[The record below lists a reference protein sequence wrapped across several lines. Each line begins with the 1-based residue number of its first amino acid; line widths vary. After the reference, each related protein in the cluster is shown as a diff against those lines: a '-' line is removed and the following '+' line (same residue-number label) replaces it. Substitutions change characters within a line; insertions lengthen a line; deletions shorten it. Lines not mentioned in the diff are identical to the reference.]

1 MDGVIIKSTGSWY
14 LVRLQDGKEVK
25 ARLLG
30 RFKLENKKISNP
42 IAVGDKVELLPEAE
56 NFIIEVITPRKNYIV
71 RKSPKKKHF
80 AHMIAA
86 NVDQAVLIASQKR
99 PRTSLGFIDRFL
111 VTLEAFRIPGYLLI
125 NKSDLYSKEEQ
136 VALRG
141 IMELYESIG
150 YQTMM
155 TSFIE
160 GLPDRVGDWLQAKTT
175 LLSGHSGSGKST
187 LINLLQPNAHQQIG
201 EISDFA
207 DKGVHTTT
215 FAEMFSLDADTH
227 VIDTPGIKEL
237 GLAEITAEELSHYF
251 PEMRNL
257 MGQCKFNNCRHVDEP
272 SCAVQEAVQSGHIA
286 LSRFES
292 YLSMMQEDDNRRYG

>member
-1 MDGVIIKSTGSWY
+1 MNGVIIKSTGSWY
-14 LVRLQDGKEVK
+14 SVRLQDGKEVK
-25 ARLLG
+25 ARLPG
-30 RFKLENKKISNP
+30 RFKLQNKKISNP

-86 NVDQAVLIASQKR
+86 NIDQAVLIASHKR

-136 VALRG
+136 AALRG

-160 GLPDRVGDWLQAKTT
+160 GVPHQVGDWLQAKTT
-175 LLSGHSGSGKST
+175 LLSGHSGAGKST

-207 DKGVHTTT
+207 NKGVHTTT

-272 SCAVQEAVQSGHIA
+272 SCAVQEAVQTGDIA

-292 YLSMMQEDDNRRYG
+292 YLSMMQEDDNRR

>member
-14 LVRLQDGKEVK
+14 SVRLQDGKEVK
-25 ARLLG
+25 ARLPG

-56 NFIIEVITPRKNYIV
+56 NFIIEVIKPRKNYIV

-80 AHMIAA
+80 SHMIAA
-86 NVDQAVLIASQKR
+86 NIDQAVLIASHKR

-136 VALRG
+136 AALLG

-160 GLPDRVGDWLQAKTT
+160 GVPNQVVAWLQAKTT

-201 EISDFA
+201 DISDFA
-207 DKGVHTTT
+207 NKGVHTTT

-237 GLAEITAEELSHYF
+237 GLAEIMAEELSHYF

-257 MGQCKFNNCRHVDEP
+257 MGQCKFNNCQHVDEP

-292 YLSMMQEDDNRRYG
+292 YLSMMQEDDNRR

>member
-1 MDGVIIKSTGSWY
+1 VDGVIIKSTGSWY
-14 LVRLQDGKEVK
+14 SVRLQDGKEVK
-25 ARLLG
+25 ARLPG
-30 RFKLENKKISNP
+30 RFKLENKRISNP

-56 NFIIEVITPRKNYIV
+56 NFVIEVITPRKNYIV

-86 NVDQAVLIASQKR
+86 NIDQAVLIASHKR

-136 VALRG
+136 AALRG

-160 GLPDRVGDWLQAKTT
+160 GVPHQVGDWLQAKTT
-175 LLSGHSGSGKST
+175 LLSGHSGAGKST
-187 LINLLQPNAHQQIG
+187 LINLLQPNVHQQIG

-207 DKGVHTTT
+207 NKGVHTTT

-237 GLAEITAEELSHYF
+237 GLAEIMAEELSHYF

-272 SCAVQEAVQSGHIA
+272 SCAVQEAVQSGDIA

-292 YLSMMQEDDNRRYG
+292 YLSMMQEDDNRR

>member
-14 LVRLQDGKEVK
+14 SVRLQDGKEVK
-25 ARLLG
+25 ARLPG

-56 NFIIEVITPRKNYIV
+56 NFIIEVIKPRKNYIV

-80 AHMIAA
+80 SHMIAA
-86 NVDQAVLIASQKR
+86 NIDQAVLIASHKR

-136 VALRG
+136 TALRG

-160 GLPDRVGDWLQAKTT
+160 GVPHQVGDWLQAKTT

-207 DKGVHTTT
+207 NKGVHTTT

-237 GLAEITAEELSHYF
+237 GLAEIMAEELSHYF

-257 MGQCKFNNCRHVDEP
+257 MGQCKFNNCQHVDEP

-292 YLSMMQEDDNRRYG
+292 YLSMMQEDDNRR

>member
-1 MDGVIIKSTGSWY
+1 
-14 LVRLQDGKEVK
+14 
-25 ARLLG
+25 
-30 RFKLENKKISNP
+30 
-42 IAVGDKVELLPEAE
+42 
-56 NFIIEVITPRKNYIV
+56 
-71 RKSPKKKHF
+71 
-80 AHMIAA
+80 MIAA

-292 YLSMMQEDDNRRYG
+292 YLSMMQEDDNRR

>member
-14 LVRLQDGKEVK
+14 SVRLQDGKEVK
-25 ARLLG
+25 ARLPG

-56 NFIIEVITPRKNYIV
+56 NFIIEVIKPRKNYIV

-80 AHMIAA
+80 SHMIAA
-86 NVDQAVLIASQKR
+86 NIDQAVLIASHKR

-125 NKSDLYSKEEQ
+125 NKSDLYLKEEQ
-136 VALRG
+136 AALLG

-160 GLPDRVGDWLQAKTT
+160 GVPNQVVDWLQAKTT

-201 EISDFA
+201 DISDFA
-207 DKGVHTTT
+207 NKGVHTTT

-237 GLAEITAEELSHYF
+237 GLAEIMAEELSHYF

-257 MGQCKFNNCRHVDEP
+257 MGQCKFNNCQHVDEP

-292 YLSMMQEDDNRRYG
+292 YLSMMQEDDNRR

>member
-160 GLPDRVGDWLQAKTT
+160 GVPDRVGDWLQAKTT

-215 FAEMFSLDADTH
+215 FAEMFSLNADTH

-292 YLSMMQEDDNRRYG
+292 YLSMMQEDDNRR

>member
-1 MDGVIIKSTGSWY
+1 VDGVIIKSTGSWY
-14 LVRLQDGKEVK
+14 SVRLQDGKEVK
-25 ARLLG
+25 ARLPG
-30 RFKLENKKISNP
+30 RFKLESKKISNP

-86 NVDQAVLIASQKR
+86 NIDQAVLIASHKR

-136 VALRG
+136 AALRD

-160 GLPDRVGDWLQAKTT
+160 GVPYQVGDWLQAKTT

-207 DKGVHTTT
+207 NKGVHTTT

-272 SCAVQEAVQSGHIA
+272 SCAVQEAVQTGDIA

-292 YLSMMQEDDNRRYG
+292 YLSMMQEDDNRR

>member
-14 LVRLQDGKEVK
+14 SVRLQDGKEVK
-25 ARLLG
+25 ARLPG

-56 NFIIEVITPRKNYIV
+56 NFIIEVIKPRKNYIV

-80 AHMIAA
+80 SHMIAA
-86 NVDQAVLIASQKR
+86 NIDQAVLIASHKR

-125 NKSDLYSKEEQ
+125 NKSDLYLKEEQ
-136 VALRG
+136 AALLG

-160 GLPDRVGDWLQAKTT
+160 GVPNQVVDWLQAKTT

-187 LINLLQPNAHQQIG
+187 LINLLQPNAHQQISD
-201 EISDFA
+201 ISDFA
-207 DKGVHTTT
+207 NKGIHTTT

-237 GLAEITAEELSHYF
+237 GLAEIMAEELSHYF

-257 MGQCKFNNCRHVDEP
+257 MGQCKFNNCQHVDEP

-292 YLSMMQEDDNRRYG
+292 YLSMMQEDDNRR

>member
-14 LVRLQDGKEVK
+14 SVRLQDGKEVK
-25 ARLLG
+25 ARLPG

-56 NFIIEVITPRKNYIV
+56 NFIIEVIKPRKNYIV

-80 AHMIAA
+80 SHMIAA
-86 NVDQAVLIASQKR
+86 NIDQAVLIASHKR

-136 VALRG
+136 TALRG

-160 GLPDRVGDWLQAKTT
+160 GVPHQVGDWLQAKTT
-175 LLSGHSGSGKST
+175 LLSGHSGAGKST

-207 DKGVHTTT
+207 NKGVHTTT
-215 FAEMFSLDADTH
+215 FAEMFSLDADTY

-272 SCAVQEAVQSGHIA
+272 SCAVQEAVQSGDIA

-292 YLSMMQEDDNRRYG
+292 YLSMMQEDDNRR

>member
-1 MDGVIIKSTGSWY
+1 
-14 LVRLQDGKEVK
+14 
-25 ARLLG
+25 
-30 RFKLENKKISNP
+30 
-42 IAVGDKVELLPEAE
+42 
-56 NFIIEVITPRKNYIV
+56 
-71 RKSPKKKHF
+71 
-80 AHMIAA
+80 MIAA
-86 NVDQAVLIASQKR
+86 NIDQAVLIASHKR

-136 VALRG
+136 AALRG

-160 GLPDRVGDWLQAKTT
+160 GVPHQVGDWLQAKTT

-207 DKGVHTTT
+207 NKGVHTTT

-272 SCAVQEAVQSGHIA
+272 SCAVQEAVQTGDIA

-292 YLSMMQEDDNRRYG
+292 YLSMMQEDDNRR

>member
-14 LVRLQDGKEVK
+14 SVRLQDGKEVK
-25 ARLLG
+25 ARLPG

-86 NVDQAVLIASQKR
+86 NIDQAVLIASHKR

-125 NKSDLYSKEEQ
+125 NKSDLYSKEEKA
-136 VALRG
+136 ALLG

-160 GLPDRVGDWLQAKTT
+160 GVPNQVGDWLQAKTT
-175 LLSGHSGSGKST
+175 LLSGHSGAGKST

-207 DKGVHTTT
+207 NKGVHTTT

-237 GLAEITAEELSHYF
+237 GLAEIMAEELSHYF

-257 MGQCKFNNCRHVDEP
+257 MGQCKFNNCQHVDEP

-292 YLSMMQEDDNRRYG
+292 YLSMMQEDDNRR

>member
-14 LVRLQDGKEVK
+14 LVRLQDGKEGK
-25 ARLLG
+25 ARLPG

-56 NFIIEVITPRKNYIV
+56 NFLIEVITPRKNYIV

-86 NVDQAVLIASQKR
+86 NVDQAVLIASHKR
-99 PRTSLGFIDRFL
+99 PKTSLGFIDRFL

-160 GLPDRVGDWLQAKTT
+160 EVPYQVRDWLQAKTT

-207 DKGVHTTT
+207 DKGMHTTT

-237 GLAEITAEELSHYF
+237 GLEEITAEELSHYF

-257 MGQCKFNNCRHVDEP
+257 MGQCKFNNCRHVGEP

-292 YLSMMQEDDNRRYG
+292 YLSMMQEDDNRR

>member
-14 LVRLQDGKEVK
+14 SVRLQDGKEVK
-25 ARLLG
+25 ARLPG

-56 NFIIEVITPRKNYIV
+56 NFIIEVIKPRKNYIV

-80 AHMIAA
+80 SHMIAA
-86 NVDQAVLIASQKR
+86 NIDQAVLIASHKR

-136 VALRG
+136 AALLG

-160 GLPDRVGDWLQAKTT
+160 GVPNQVVDWLQAKTT

-201 EISDFA
+201 DISDFA
-207 DKGVHTTT
+207 NKGVHTTT
-215 FAEMFSLDADTH
+215 FAEMFSLDADTY

-237 GLAEITAEELSHYF
+237 GLAEIMAEELSHYF

-257 MGQCKFNNCRHVDEP
+257 MGQCKFNNCQHVDEP

-292 YLSMMQEDDNRRYG
+292 YLSMMQEDDNRR

>member
-14 LVRLQDGKEVK
+14 SVRLQDGKEVK
-25 ARLLG
+25 ARLPG

-56 NFIIEVITPRKNYIV
+56 NFIIEVIKPRKNYIV

-80 AHMIAA
+80 SHMIAA
-86 NVDQAVLIASQKR
+86 NIDQAVLIASHKR

-136 VALRG
+136 TALRD

-160 GLPDRVGDWLQAKTT
+160 GVPHQVGDWLQAKTT

-201 EISDFA
+201 DISDFA
-207 DKGVHTTT
+207 NKGVHTTT

-237 GLAEITAEELSHYF
+237 GLAEIMAEELSHYF

-257 MGQCKFNNCRHVDEP
+257 MGQCKFNNCQHVDEP

-292 YLSMMQEDDNRRYG
+292 YLSMMQEDDNRR

>member
-14 LVRLQDGKEVK
+14 SVRLQDGKEVK
-25 ARLLG
+25 ARLPG

-86 NVDQAVLIASQKR
+86 NIDQAVLIASHKR

-136 VALRG
+136 AALRG

-160 GLPDRVGDWLQAKTT
+160 GVPHQVGDWLQAKTT
-175 LLSGHSGSGKST
+175 LLSGHSGAGKST

-207 DKGVHTTT
+207 NKGVHTTT
-215 FAEMFSLDADTH
+215 IAEMFSLDADTH

-237 GLAEITAEELSHYF
+237 GLAEIMAEELSHYF

-272 SCAVQEAVQSGHIA
+272 SCAVQEAVQTGDIA

-292 YLSMMQEDDNRRYG
+292 YLSMMQEDDNRR

>member
-25 ARLLG
+25 ARLPG

-56 NFIIEVITPRKNYIV
+56 NFLIEVITPRKNYIV

-86 NVDQAVLIASQKR
+86 NVDQAVLIASHKR
-99 PRTSLGFIDRFL
+99 PKTSLGFIDRFL

-136 VALRG
+136 AVLRG
-141 IMELYESIG
+141 IMGLYESIG

-160 GLPDRVGDWLQAKTT
+160 EVQYQVRDWLQAKTT

-207 DKGVHTTT
+207 DKGMHTTT
-215 FAEMFSLDADTH
+215 FAEMFSLDTDTH

-237 GLAEITAEELSHYF
+237 GLEEITAEELSHYF

-257 MGQCKFNNCRHVDEP
+257 MGQCKFNNCRHVGEP

-292 YLSMMQEDDNRRYG
+292 YLSMMQEDDNRR

>member
-14 LVRLQDGKEVK
+14 SVRLQDGKEVK
-25 ARLLG
+25 ARLPG

-56 NFIIEVITPRKNYIV
+56 NFIIEVIKPRKNYIV

-80 AHMIAA
+80 SHMIAA
-86 NVDQAVLIASQKR
+86 NIDQAVLIASHKR

-125 NKSDLYSKEEQ
+125 NKSDLYLKEEQ
-136 VALRG
+136 AALLG

-160 GLPDRVGDWLQAKTT
+160 GVPNQVVDWFQAKTT

-187 LINLLQPNAHQQIG
+187 LINLLQPNAHQQISD
-201 EISDFA
+201 ISDFA
-207 DKGVHTTT
+207 NKGIHTTT

-237 GLAEITAEELSHYF
+237 GLAEIMAEELSHYF

-257 MGQCKFNNCRHVDEP
+257 MGQCKFNNCQHVDEP

-292 YLSMMQEDDNRRYG
+292 YLSMMQEDDNRR

>member
-14 LVRLQDGKEVK
+14 SVRLQDGKEVK
-25 ARLLG
+25 ARLPG

-86 NVDQAVLIASQKR
+86 NIDQAVLIASHKR

-136 VALRG
+136 TALRD

-160 GLPDRVGDWLQAKTT
+160 GVPHQVGDWLQAKTT

-207 DKGVHTTT
+207 NKGMHTTT

-272 SCAVQEAVQSGHIA
+272 SCAVQEAVQSGDIA

-292 YLSMMQEDDNRRYG
+292 YLSMMQEDDNRR

>member
-25 ARLLG
+25 ARLPG

-56 NFIIEVITPRKNYIV
+56 NFLIEVITPRKNYIV

-86 NVDQAVLIASQKR
+86 NVDQAVLIASHKR
-99 PRTSLGFIDRFL
+99 PKTSLGFIDRFL

-136 VALRG
+136 AALRG
-141 IMELYESIG
+141 IMGLYESIG

-160 GLPDRVGDWLQAKTT
+160 EVPYQVRNWLQAKTT

-207 DKGVHTTT
+207 DKGMHTTT

-237 GLAEITAEELSHYF
+237 GLEEITAEELSHYF

-257 MGQCKFNNCRHVDEP
+257 MGQCKFNNCRHVGEP

-292 YLSMMQEDDNRRYG
+292 YLSMMQEDDNRR

>member
-1 MDGVIIKSTGSWY
+1 VDGVIIKSTGSWY
-14 LVRLQDGKEVK
+14 SVRLQDGKEVK
-25 ARLLG
+25 ARLPG
-30 RFKLENKKISNP
+30 RFKLESKKISNP

-86 NVDQAVLIASQKR
+86 NIDQAVLIASHKR

-136 VALRG
+136 TALRD

-160 GLPDRVGDWLQAKTT
+160 GVPHQVGDWLQAKTT

-207 DKGVHTTT
+207 NKGVHTTT

-237 GLAEITAEELSHYF
+237 GLAEIMAEELSHYF

-272 SCAVQEAVQSGHIA
+272 SCAVQEAVQSGDIA

-292 YLSMMQEDDNRRYG
+292 YLSMMQEDDNRR

>member
-14 LVRLQDGKEVK
+14 SVRLQDGKEVK
-25 ARLLG
+25 ARLPG

-86 NVDQAVLIASQKR
+86 NIDQAVLIASHKR

-136 VALRG
+136 TALRD

-160 GLPDRVGDWLQAKTT
+160 GVPHQVGDWLQAKTT

-207 DKGVHTTT
+207 NKGVHTTT

-237 GLAEITAEELSHYF
+237 GLAEIMAEELSHYF

-272 SCAVQEAVQSGHIA
+272 SCAVQEAVQTGDIA

-292 YLSMMQEDDNRRYG
+292 YLSMMQEDDNRR

>member
-14 LVRLQDGKEVK
+14 SVRLQDGKEVK
-25 ARLLG
+25 ARLPG

-42 IAVGDKVELLPEAE
+42 IAVGDKVELLSEAE
-56 NFIIEVITPRKNYIV
+56 NFIIEVIKPRKNYIV

-80 AHMIAA
+80 SHMIAA
-86 NVDQAVLIASQKR
+86 NIDQAVLIASHKR

-136 VALRG
+136 AALLG

-150 YQTMM
+150 YQPMM

-160 GLPDRVGDWLQAKTT
+160 GVPNQVVDWLQAKTT

-201 EISDFA
+201 DISDFA
-207 DKGVHTTT
+207 NKGVHTTT

-237 GLAEITAEELSHYF
+237 GLAEIMAEELSHYF

-257 MGQCKFNNCRHVDEP
+257 MGQCKFNNCQHVDEP

-292 YLSMMQEDDNRRYG
+292 YLSMMQEDDNRR

>member
-1 MDGVIIKSTGSWY
+1 VDGVIIKSTGSWY
-14 LVRLQDGKEVK
+14 SVRLQDGKEVK
-25 ARLLG
+25 ARLPG

-56 NFIIEVITPRKNYIV
+56 NFIIEVIKPRKNYIV

-80 AHMIAA
+80 SHMIAA
-86 NVDQAVLIASQKR
+86 NIDQAVLIASHKR

-125 NKSDLYSKEEQ
+125 NKSDLYLKEEQ
-136 VALRG
+136 AALLG

-160 GLPDRVGDWLQAKTT
+160 GVPNQVVDWLQAKTT

-201 EISDFA
+201 DISDFA
-207 DKGVHTTT
+207 NKGVHTTT

-237 GLAEITAEELSHYF
+237 GLAEIMAEELSHYF

-257 MGQCKFNNCRHVDEP
+257 MGQCKFNNCQHVDEP

-292 YLSMMQEDDNRRYG
+292 YLSMMQEDDNRR

>member
-25 ARLLG
+25 ARLPG

-160 GLPDRVGDWLQAKTT
+160 GVPHQVGDWLQAKTT

-292 YLSMMQEDDNRRYG
+292 YLSMMQEDDNRR

>member
-25 ARLLG
+25 ARLPG

-56 NFIIEVITPRKNYIV
+56 NFLIEVITPRKNYIV

-86 NVDQAVLIASQKR
+86 NVDQAVLIVSYKR
-99 PRTSLGFIDRFL
+99 PKTSLGFIDRFL

-136 VALRG
+136 AALRG
-141 IMELYESIG
+141 IMGLYESIG

-160 GLPDRVGDWLQAKTT
+160 EVPYQVRNWLQAKTT

-207 DKGVHTTT
+207 DKGMHTTT

-237 GLAEITAEELSHYF
+237 GLEEITAEELSHYF

-257 MGQCKFNNCRHVDEP
+257 MGQCKFNNCRHVGEP
-272 SCAVQEAVQSGHIA
+272 SCAVQEAVQSGHVA

-292 YLSMMQEDDNRRYG
+292 YLSMMQEDDNRR

>member
-1 MDGVIIKSTGSWY
+1 VDGVIIKSTGSWY
-14 LVRLQDGKEVK
+14 SVRLQDGKEVK
-25 ARLLG
+25 ARLPG
-30 RFKLENKKISNP
+30 RFKLESKKISNP

-56 NFIIEVITPRKNYIV
+56 NFIIEVIKPRKNYIV

-86 NVDQAVLIASQKR
+86 NIDQAVLIASHKR

-136 VALRG
+136 AALRD

-160 GLPDRVGDWLQAKTT
+160 GVPHQVGDWLQAKTT

-207 DKGVHTTT
+207 NKGVHTTT

-272 SCAVQEAVQSGHIA
+272 SCAVQEAVQTGDIA

-292 YLSMMQEDDNRRYG
+292 YLSMMQEDDNRR

>member
-1 MDGVIIKSTGSWY
+1 VDGVIIKSTGSWY
-14 LVRLQDGKEVK
+14 SVRLQDGKEVK
-25 ARLLG
+25 ARLPG
-30 RFKLENKKISNP
+30 RFKLESKKISNP

-86 NVDQAVLIASQKR
+86 NIDQAVLIASHKR

-136 VALRG
+136 TALRG

-160 GLPDRVGDWLQAKTT
+160 GVPHQVGDWLQAKTT

-207 DKGVHTTT
+207 NKGVHTTT

-272 SCAVQEAVQSGHIA
+272 SCAVQEAVQTGDIA

-292 YLSMMQEDDNRRYG
+292 YLSMMQEDDNRR

>member
-14 LVRLQDGKEVK
+14 LVRLQDGKKVK
-25 ARLLG
+25 ARLPG

-71 RKSPKKKHF
+71 RKSPKKKYF

-86 NVDQAVLIASQKR
+86 NVDQAVLIASHKR

-136 VALRG
+136 AALRG

-257 MGQCKFNNCRHVDEP
+257 MSQCKFNNCHHVDEP

-292 YLSMMQEDDNRRYG
+292 YLSMMQEDDNRR

>member
-1 MDGVIIKSTGSWY
+1 VDGVIIKSTGSWY
-14 LVRLQDGKEVK
+14 SVRLQDGKEVK
-25 ARLLG
+25 ARLPG

-86 NVDQAVLIASQKR
+86 NIDQAVLIASHKR
-99 PRTSLGFIDRFL
+99 PTTSLGFIDRFL

-136 VALRG
+136 AALRG

-160 GLPDRVGDWLQAKTT
+160 GVPHQVGDWLQAKTT
-175 LLSGHSGSGKST
+175 LLSGHSGAGKST

-207 DKGVHTTT
+207 NKGVHTTT
-215 FAEMFSLDADTH
+215 FAEMFSLDADTY

-272 SCAVQEAVQSGHIA
+272 SCAVQEAVQSGDIA

-292 YLSMMQEDDNRRYG
+292 YLSMMQDDDNRR

>member
-14 LVRLQDGKEVK
+14 SVRLQDGKEVK
-25 ARLLG
+25 ARLPG

-86 NVDQAVLIASQKR
+86 NIDQAVLIASHKR

-136 VALRG
+136 AALRG

-160 GLPDRVGDWLQAKTT
+160 GVPHQVGDWLQAKTT
-175 LLSGHSGSGKST
+175 LLSGHSGAGKST

-207 DKGVHTTT
+207 NKGVHTTT

-272 SCAVQEAVQSGHIA
+272 SCAVQEAVQTGDIA

-292 YLSMMQEDDNRRYG
+292 YLSMMQEDDNRR